1 MMRKVCVLLIF
12 LFCIENL
19 NAQLLKDSAQILK
32 MQAPATFKAEFKTT
46 QGNFIIEVYKS
57 WSPKAADRLYQLI
70 STGCFDNDIIFRA
83 TIKYVQFGI
92 NNDSTINSFW
102 DNHNLPDEP
111 VIGSNTDSVVSFASG
126 GANTRSAQIF
136 INMRNNLKLDTA
148 LGYGYPPV
156 AKVVKGMDVVRKFNS
171 QYGDDI
177 TFNHQDSIYIK
188 GNAYLEKNF
197 PGLDKIISATI
208 LHQQ

>member
-1 MMRKVCVLLIF
+1 MPRKIFVLLYF
-12 LFCIENL
+12 FYCAECI
-19 NAQLLKDSAQILK
+19 NAQPLKDSAAI
-32 MQAPATFKAEFKTT
+32 FKAEFKTT
-46 QGNFIIEVYKS
+46 QENFIIEVYKS

-92 NNDSTINSFW
+92 NNDSTINTFW

-111 VIGSNTDSVVSFASG
+111 VIGSNTDSAISFAGG

-136 INMRNNLKLDTA
+136 INMQNNLKLDTA

-156 AKVVKGMDVVRKFNS
+156 GKVVEGMDVVRKFNT

-177 TFNHQDSIYIK
+177 AYNYQDSIYIK
-188 GNAYLEKNF
+188 GNKFLENKF
-197 PGLDKIISATI
+197 PGLDKITSASI
-208 LHQQ
+208 LRKQ